1 MQRHWCVRT
10 VKKTIESLKDKRK
23 KRTEADL
30 ADDMQREEI
39 EPVLQF
45 PRHAHRPTGRT

>member
-39 EPVLQF
+39 ERVL